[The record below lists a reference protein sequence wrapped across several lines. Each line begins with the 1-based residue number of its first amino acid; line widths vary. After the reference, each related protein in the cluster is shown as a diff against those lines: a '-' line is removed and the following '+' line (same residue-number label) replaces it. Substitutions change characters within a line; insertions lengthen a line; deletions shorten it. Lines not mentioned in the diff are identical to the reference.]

1 MAQSI
6 PASEFNR
13 LSVPH
18 LDACR
23 RIGPC
28 HRRSII
34 DVAYGSI
41 LLKNSENERR
51 LKIRLWS
58 CRADR
63 ATRCHRQFATIAAH
77 GKVSLSA
84 EPLALSSRSPPAAS
98 RIVIAAKN
106 RVFQQYRSFSTFRP
120 RARPV
125 RCTSRTGRTGQN
137 QILRSR
143 AITGLTSRS
152 SAASM
157 DRARAAPRNGLLAAV
172 QTKPSAWRLRAVSR
186 MLSEAGRVVQPSI
199 FRAFSDETRRSF
211 PRSNNRLRTT
221 GSKKAN
227 TRTRKSGKTR
237 EGTFLAF
244 FPSPCLRTPAISFN
258 E

>member
-1 MAQSI
+1 MALQYYALLVDFASIDAHLAGAWIGDCRLFRQFQDLGATEPRYENVLPRHKGSMAQSI

-51 LKIRLWS
+51 QKIRLWS

-152 SAASM
+152 SSSVDGQSASS
-157 DRARAAPRNGLLAAV
+157 A
-172 QTKPSAWRLRAVSR
+172 TKWT
-186 MLSEAGRVVQPSI
+186 
-199 FRAFSDETRRSF
+199 FSG
-211 PRSNNRLRTT
+211 RSNQTFCLQT
-221 GSKKAN
+221 
-227 TRTRKSGKTR
+227 SGCV
-237 EGTFLAF
+237 EDAF
-244 FPSPCLRTPAISFN
+244 
-258 E
+258 